1 MTSSSVLKLDN
12 TRSDDPFY
20 LDPEY
25 MPLYRTH
32 NISSDEQV
40 LLARAIM
47 QSIERFGGKGPNVI
61 DIGCADA
68 VLTRR
73 FARLFESITIFE
85 PNKILFSHAVSKL
98 SREKIELHE
107 YNEAFPPRTHA
118 LPDDFDTA
126 IASHVLYHVDK
137 QYWPSFFNSISRA
150 LRMRGL
156 CIVTLWNE
164 ESQIR
169 KFLRSVTP
177 DRQIACS
184 AEELVT
190 EEEDRLFELG
200 LEIVRVEPIEPIIK
214 AHSQPAAADIFK
226 FLLGSRRRASGAD
239 AQLTA
244 EFEKRITAE
253 GLKNSQSIV
262 TMRKR

>member
-12 TRSDDPFY
+12 TRSGDPFY
-20 LDPEY
+20 LDPEF

-32 NISSDEQV
+32 NISSDEAV

-85 PNKILFSHAVSKL
+85 PNKVLFSHAASRL

-118 LPDDFDTA
+118 LRDDFDTA

-137 QYWPSFFNSISRA
+137 QCWLSFFNSISRA

-164 ESQIR
+164 GSQIR
-169 KFLRSVTP
+169 KFLRSVAP
-177 DRQIACS
+177 DKQIACS
-184 AEELVT
+184 AEELLA
-190 EEEDRLFELG
+190 EGDRLFELG
-200 LEIVRVEPIEPIIK
+200 LEIVRVESIEPIIK
-214 AHSQPAAADIFK
+214 AHSHPAGADIFK
-226 FLLGSRRRASGAD
+226 FLLGSRRRASGAG

-244 EFEKRITAE
+244 EFEKGITAE
-253 GLKNSQSIV
+253 GFKNSQSIV